1 MVKPRHTR
9 SYMIPVPPP
18 TWHFIPSILLQL
30 SAASQRQVVSH
41 RSFSISQSAIEGEI
55 HDDDDD
61 EEEVEEEE
69 VEEEEEEE
77 ESAGPPDHASGPHPT
92 LLQVLRNRGL
102 IGMS

>member
-1 MVKPRHTR
+1 
-9 SYMIPVPPP
+9 MIPVPPP

-30 SAASQRQVVSH
+30 SAAIQRQVVSH

-55 HDDDDD
+55 HD
-61 EEEVEEEE
+61 EK
-69 VEEEEEEE
+69 EEEEEE
-77 ESAGPPDHASGPHPT
+77 ESAGPPDYASSPHPT